1 MPLQRILGQA
11 IPRDVHK
18 GDFSSLFGNALG
30 KGCVDEAGDSKCSQL
45 LEHSP
50 NLKYFPLKLPRI
62 RANVPSIQVWMLVGS
77 GAGNSAF
84 C

>member
-11 IPRDVHK
+11 IPRDVHE
-18 GDFSSLFGNALG
+18 GDFSSLLGNTLG
-30 KGCVDEAGDSKCSQL
+30 KGCVDEAGDSKCSQS

-50 NLKYFPLKLPRI
+50 NLKYFPLTLPRI
-62 RANVPSIQVWMLVGS
+62 RADVPSVQVWMLVGS

>member
-1 MPLQRILGQA
+1 MPLQRILCQA
-11 IPRDVHK
+11 IPRDVRE

-45 LEHSP
+45 LECSP
-50 NLKYFPLKLPRI
+50 NLKYFPLKLLRI

-77 GAGNSAF
+77 GASNSVF
-84 C
+84 Y

>member
-1 MPLQRILGQA
+1 MPLQRILCQA
-11 IPRDVHK
+11 IPRDVHE
-18 GDFSSLFGNALG
+18 GDFSSLLGNTLG
-30 KGCVDEAGDSKCSQL
+30 KGCVDEAGDSKCSQS

-50 NLKYFPLKLPRI
+50 NLKYFPLTLPRI
-62 RANVPSIQVWMLVGS
+62 RADVPSVQVWMLVGS